1 MKIAHFSDL
10 HYSPGNLEEADRCF
24 SHAVGEAIAR
34 EAVVAVIS
42 GDSTDHRLDA
52 HAPALNALARQV
64 HRLAQAM
71 PVLMLQGTF
80 THEPP
85 GTLDNFALMGARY
98 PVAIADRV
106 CQVALYDGNFWFS
119 RGPVFAEEEVRHHL
133 ECEPQA
139 IFTCLPTMNKADLAL
154 RVGSLAAATDLAD
167 ALAGFLAAAGRI
179 NVAFRAAGVP
189 TIGVSHGTVNGCQT
203 EHGVT
208 MAGFDHEFSLS
219 ALFAAECSAFMLG
232 HIHKFQMWE
241 REGRMVGY
249 PGSIGRFH
257 YGELGDK
264 GFLSW
269 DISASDARAALIPT
283 PSREMVSVAFDGPPN
298 AAELEVLAAA
308 SAGKFVRIRWQ
319 IDEEHKQLVD
329 RKAIEAMFSTAAGL
343 KLEPRVLPVMRSR
356 AEGISTAPTVDAK
369 LTRWCELADV
379 DAVPLVD
386 RLQLLENG
394 EPDAIADSILARLAG
409 GGAPTGDHPCPSGA
423 APGALPT
430 AATATGT
437 TGSDVP
443 EAADEP
449 SWLTGDL
456 FAA

>member
-10 HYSPGNLEEADRCF
+10 HYAPENLDEADRCF
-24 SHAVGEAIAR
+24 SYAVGDAIAR
-34 EAVVAVIS
+34 EAEVAVIS

-52 HAPALNALARQV
+52 HAPALNALATQV

-80 THEPP
+80 SHEPP

-119 RGPVFAEEEVRHHL
+119 RGPVFDEDEVQHHL
-133 ECEPQA
+133 YSEPEA
-139 IFTCLPTMNKADLAL
+139 VFTCLPTMNKAELAL
-154 RVGSLAAATDLAD
+154 RVGSLAASTDLAD
-167 ALAGFLAAAGRI
+167 TLAGFLAAAGRI
-179 NVAFRAAGVP
+179 NAAFRAAGIP

-219 ALFAAECSAFMLG
+219 ALFGAECSAFMLG
-232 HIHKFQMWE
+232 HIHKYQTWE
-241 REGRMVGY
+241 REGRLVGY

-264 GFLSW
+264 GYLSW
-269 DISASDARAALIPT
+269 EVSATDAHAALVPT
-283 PSREMVSVAFDGPPN
+283 PSREMVSVAFDGPPDTN
-298 AAELEVLAAA
+298 ELEALAAA

-329 RKAIEAMFSTAAGL
+329 RKAIEAMFSTAAGV

-379 DAVPLVD
+379 DAIPLVD
-386 RLQLLENG
+386 RLQLLETG
-394 EPDAIADSILARLAG
+394 EPDAIAQAILARLSDPGESAG
-409 GGAPTGDHPCPSGA
+409 DKSSAPIVAPVLSLATA
-423 APGALPT
+423 ATHGVDAPT
-430 AATATGT
+430 AAG
-437 TGSDVP
+437 
-443 EAADEP
+443 EP
-449 SWLTGDL
+449 AWLTDDL

>member
-10 HYSPGNLEEADRCF
+10 HYSPGNLDEADRCF
-24 SHAVGEAIAR
+24 SHAVGDAIVR

-80 THEPP
+80 SHEPP

-119 RGPVFAEEEVRHHL
+119 RGAVFDEDEIRHHM
-133 ECEPQA
+133 ECEPEVV
-139 IFTCLPTMNKADLAL
+139 FTCLPTMNKADLAL
-154 RVGSLAAATDLAD
+154 RVGALVASTELPDTLAE
-167 ALAGFLAAAGRI
+167 FMAAAGRT
-179 NVAFRAAGVP
+179 NAKFRAAGVP
-189 TIGVSHGTVNGCQT
+189 TVGVSHGTVNGCET

-208 MAGFDHEFSLS
+208 MAGFDHEFSLGG
-219 ALFAAECSAFMLG
+219 LFAAECSAFMLG
-232 HIHKFQMWE
+232 HIHKFQTWE
-241 REGRMVGY
+241 REGRVVGY

-264 GFLSW
+264 GYLSW
-269 DISASDARAALIPT
+269 EVSASDARAVLIPT
-283 PSREMVSVAFDGPPN
+283 PSREMVSVAFDGPPDTS
-298 AAELEVLAAA
+298 ELQALAAA

-329 RKAIEAMFSTAAGL
+329 RKVIEAMFSTAAAV
-343 KLEPRVLPVMRSR
+343 KLEPRVLPVIRSR
-356 AEGISTAPTVDAK
+356 ASGISTAPTAEAK
-369 LTRWCELADV
+369 LTRWCELTNV
-379 DAVPLVD
+379 DAEPLVD
-386 RLQLLENG
+386 RLQMLETG
-394 EPDAIADSILARLAG
+394 DPDAIADSILARLADG
-409 GGAPTGDHPCPSGA
+409 SPPAGEDPCPSA
-423 APGALPT
+423 AASALPYAAT
-430 AATATGT
+430 AATAV
-437 TGSDVP
+437 SDAP
-443 EAADEP
+443 RAADEP
-449 SWLTGDL
+449 SWLTDDL
-456 FAA
+456 FAG

>member
-10 HYSPGNLEEADRCF
+10 HYSPGNLDEADRCF
-24 SHAVGEAIAR
+24 SNAVGDAIAR
-34 EAVVAVIS
+34 EAAAAVIS

-80 THEPP
+80 SHEPP
-85 GTLDNFALMGARY
+85 GTLANFALMGARY

-106 CQVALYDGNFWFS
+106 CQVAFYDGNFWFS
-119 RGPVFAEEEVRHHL
+119 RGAVFDDEEIRHHL
-133 ECEPQA
+133 ECEPEA

-154 RVGSLAAATDLAD
+154 RVGALAASTDVAD
-167 ALAGFLAAAGRI
+167 TLAGFLTAAGRI
-179 NVAFRAAGVP
+179 NAAFRAAGVP
-189 TIGVSHGTVNGCQT
+189 TVGVSHGTVNGCQT

-208 MAGFDHEFSLS
+208 MAGFDHEFSLG

-232 HIHKFQMWE
+232 HIHKYQTWE
-241 REGRMVGY
+241 RDGRLVGY
-249 PGSIGRFH
+249 PGSIGRLH

-264 GFLSW
+264 GYLLW
-269 DISASDARAALIPT
+269 EVSASDARAVLVPT
-283 PSREMVSVAFDGPPN
+283 PSREMVSVAFDGPPDTN
-298 AAELEVLAAA
+298 ELEALAAA

-329 RKAIEAMFSTAAGL
+329 RKAIEAMFSAAAGL

-369 LTRWCELADV
+369 LTRWCELSDV

-386 RLQLLENG
+386 RLQLLETG
-394 EPDAIADSILARLAG
+394 DPDVITESILARLAG
-409 GGAPTGDHPCPSGA
+409 DSASTIEQPCPSSATPIPMPMTGA
-423 APGALPT
+423 ASDDAV
-430 AATATGT
+430 AT
-437 TGSDVP
+437 
-443 EAADEP
+443 ADEP
-449 SWLTGDL
+449 SWLTDDL

>member
-10 HYSPGNLEEADRCF
+10 HYSPGNLDEADGCF
-24 SHAVGEAIAR
+24 SHAVGDAIAR

-80 THEPP
+80 SHEPP

-119 RGPVFAEEEVRHHL
+119 RGPVFDEEEVRYHL
-133 ECEPQA
+133 DCEPDA
-139 IFTCLPTMNKADLAL
+139 IFTCLPTMNKAELAL
-154 RVGSLAAATDLAD
+154 RVGALVASTDLAD
-167 ALAGFLAAAGRI
+167 TLAGFLIAAGRT
-179 NVAFRAAGVP
+179 NARFRAAGIP
-189 TIGVSHGTVNGCQT
+189 TVGVSHGTVNGCET

-208 MAGFDHEFSLS
+208 MAGFDHEFSLA

-232 HIHKFQMWE
+232 HIHKYQTWE
-241 REGRMVGY
+241 REGRVVGY

-257 YGELGDK
+257 YGERGDK
-264 GFLSW
+264 GYLSW
-269 DISASDARAALIPT
+269 DVSASDARAVLIPS
-283 PSREMVSVAFDGPPN
+283 PSREMVSVAFDGPPDMN
-298 AAELEVLAAA
+298 ELQALAAA

-329 RKAIEAMFSTAAGL
+329 RKAIEAMFSSAAGV

-369 LTRWCELADV
+369 LTRWCELSAV
-379 DAVPLVD
+379 DAAPLVD
-386 RLQLLENG
+386 RLQLLETG
-394 EPDAIADSILARLAG
+394 DPDAIADSILARLAG
-409 GGAPTGDHPCPSGA
+409 GSAPVGDQPYPSGA
-423 APGALPT
+423 ASVLLPPTT
-430 AATATGT
+430 AATA
-437 TGSDVP
+437 GSDAP
-443 EAADEP
+443 ATADEP
-449 SWLTGDL
+449 SWLTDDL

>member
-10 HYSPGNLEEADRCF
+10 HYAPEHLDEADRCF
-24 SHAVGEAIAR
+24 SYAVGDAIAR
-34 EAVVAVIS
+34 KAEVAVIS

-52 HAPALNALARQV
+52 HAPALNSLATQV

-80 THEPP
+80 SHEPP
-85 GTLDNFALMGARY
+85 GTLDNFALMGAQY

-106 CQVALYDGNFWFS
+106 CQVALYDGHFWFS
-119 RGPVFAEEEVRHHL
+119 RGPVFDEDEVQYHL
-133 ECEPQA
+133 ECEPEA

-154 RVGSLAAATDLAD
+154 RVGALIASTDLAD
-167 ALAGFLAAAGRI
+167 TLAGFLAAAGRI
-179 NVAFRAAGVP
+179 NAAFRAAGIP

-219 ALFAAECSAFMLG
+219 ALFGAECSAFLLG
-232 HIHKFQMWE
+232 HIHKYQTWE
-241 REGRMVGY
+241 REGRIVGY

-264 GFLSW
+264 GYLSW
-269 DISASDARAALIPT
+269 DVSASDARAVLVPS
-283 PSREMVSVAFDGPPN
+283 PSREMVSVAFDGPPDTN
-298 AAELEVLAAA
+298 ELEALAAA

-329 RKAIEAMFSTAAGL
+329 RKAIEAMFSTAAGV
-343 KLEPRVLPVMRSR
+343 KLEPRVLPVVRSR

-369 LTRWCELADV
+369 LSRWCELADV

-386 RLQLLENG
+386 RLQLLETG
-394 EPDAIADSILARLAG
+394 EPEAIAQAILARLA
-409 GGAPTGDHPCPSGA
+409 S
-423 APGALPT
+423 
-430 AATATGT
+430 
-437 TGSDVP
+437 
-443 EAADEP
+443 ADEP
-449 SWLTGDL
+449 AGGQAVTPIVESALPLATMATIAPAADDQSWLIDDL

>member
-10 HYSPGNLEEADRCF
+10 HYSPGNLDEADRCF
-24 SHAVGEAIAR
+24 SHAVGDAIAR
-34 EAVVAVIS
+34 EALVAVIS

-52 HAPALNALARQV
+52 HAPALNALATRV
-64 HRLAQAM
+64 HHLAQAM

-80 THEPP
+80 SHEPP

-119 RGPVFAEEEVRHHL
+119 RGPVFDDDEVRHHL
-133 ECEPQA
+133 DCEPEV
-139 IFTCLPTMNKADLAL
+139 IFTCLPTMNKADLVL
-154 RVGSLAAATDLAD
+154 RVGALAASTDLAD
-167 ALAGFLAAAGRI
+167 TLAGFLCAAGRI
-179 NVAFRAAGVP
+179 NAAFRAAGVP
-189 TIGVSHGTVNGCQT
+189 TVGVSHGTVNGCQT

-208 MAGFDHEFSLS
+208 MAGFDHEFGLG

-232 HIHKFQMWE
+232 HIHKYQTWE
-241 REGRMVGY
+241 REGRLVGY

-264 GFLSW
+264 GYLLW
-269 DISASDARAALIPT
+269 EVSASDARAVLVPT
-283 PSREMVSVAFDGPPN
+283 PSREMVYVAFDGPPDTN
-298 AAELEVLAAA
+298 ELEALAAA

-329 RKAIEAMFSTAAGL
+329 RKAIEAMFSAAAGL

-369 LTRWCELADV
+369 LTRWCELSDV

-386 RLQLLENG
+386 RLQLLETG
-394 EPDAIADSILARLAG
+394 DPDAITESILARLAG
-409 GGAPTGDHPCPSGA
+409 DSASTIDKPCPSAVTPIPMPMTGA
-423 APGALPT
+423 ASDDAV
-430 AATATGT
+430 AT
-437 TGSDVP
+437 
-443 EAADEP
+443 ADEP
-449 SWLTGDL
+449 SWLTDDL

>member
-10 HYSPGNLEEADRCF
+10 HYSPGNLDEADRCF
-24 SHAVGEAIAR
+24 SYAVETAIAR
-34 EAVVAVIS
+34 QADVAVIS

-52 HAPALNALARQV
+52 HSPALHALAKQV

-80 THEPP
+80 SHEPP
-85 GTLDNFALMGARY
+85 GTLDNFALMGARH
-98 PVAIADRV
+98 PVMIADRA
-106 CQVALYDGNFWFS
+106 CQVALFDGEFRIS
-119 RGPVFAEEEVRHHL
+119 RGSVFEVNEIPNSV
-133 ECEPQA
+133 ECSPDA
-139 IFTCLPTMNKADLAL
+139 IFTCLPTLNKADLAL
-154 RVGSLAAATDLAD
+154 RVGALAASTDLAD
-167 ALAGFLAAAGRI
+167 SLAGFLSAAGRI
-179 NVAFRAAGVP
+179 NTTAREAGVP
-189 TIGVSHGTVNGCQT
+189 TVGVSHGTVNGCET

-208 MAGFDHEFSLS
+208 MAGFDHEFSLD

-232 HIHKFQMWE
+232 HIHKCQTWE
-241 REGRMVGY
+241 REGRVVGY

-264 GFLSW
+264 GYLSW
-269 DISASDARAALIPT
+269 DVSASDAHAVLVPT
-283 PSREMVSVAFDGPPN
+283 PSREMVSVAFDGPPDTN
-298 AAELEVLAAA
+298 ELEALAAA

-329 RKAIEAMFSTAAGL
+329 RKAIEAMFSTAAGV

-356 AEGISTAPTVDAK
+356 AEGISTAPSVEAK

-386 RLQLLENG
+386 RLQQLETG
-394 EPDAIADSILARLAG
+394 DPESLAQSILARLAG
-409 GGAPTGDHPCPSGA
+409 IDEPAGDQTGPPEVASVVS
-423 APGALPT
+423 L
-430 AATATGT
+430 T
-437 TGSDVP
+437 TTTTSGSDAP
-443 EAADEP
+443 ADAGEP
-449 SWLTGDL
+449 SWLTDDL

>member
-24 SHAVGEAIAR
+24 TYAVGDAIAR
-34 EAVVAVIS
+34 QAGVAVIS

-52 HAPALNALARQV
+52 HSPALHALAKQV
-64 HRLAQAM
+64 HRAAQAM

-80 THEPP
+80 SHEPP
-85 GTLDNFALMGARY
+85 GTLSNFALMGARY
-98 PVAIADRV
+98 PVAIADRP
-106 CQVALYDGNFWFS
+106 CQVALVDGEFWFS
-119 RGPVFAEEEVRHHL
+119 QGPVFSDEEFRY
-133 ECEPQA
+133 A
-139 IFTCLPTMNKADLAL
+139 IDGGASVVFTCLPTMNKADLAL
-154 RVGSLAAATDLAD
+154 RVGALAASTDLAD
-167 ALAGFLAAAGRI
+167 SLAGFLSAAGRI
-179 NVAFRAAGVP
+179 NTSARDAGVP
-189 TIGVSHGTVNGCQT
+189 TVGVSHGTVNGCET

-208 MAGFDHEFSLS
+208 MAGFDHEFSLG

-232 HIHKFQMWE
+232 HIHKEQTWE
-241 REGRMVGY
+241 REGRVVGY

-264 GFLSW
+264 GYLAW
-269 DISASDARAALIPT
+269 DVTASDAHAVLVPT
-283 PSREMVSVAFDGPPN
+283 PSREMVSVSFDGPPD
-298 AAELEVLAAA
+298 AKELEALAAA

-329 RKAIEAMFSTAAGL
+329 RKAIEAMFSAAAGV

-379 DAVPLVD
+379 DAVSLVD
-386 RLQLLENG
+386 RLQLLETG
-394 EPDAIADSILARLAG
+394 EPEAIAQSILARLAATSG
-409 GGAPTGDHPCPSGA
+409 HSGDQSGLPEVASVVSLATSATSSSDAPRSAG
-423 APGALPT
+423 
-430 AATATGT
+430 
-437 TGSDVP
+437 
-443 EAADEP
+443 EP
-449 SWLTGDL
+449 AWLNDDL

>member
-10 HYSPGNLEEADRCF
+10 HYAPKHLDEADRCF
-24 SHAVGEAIAR
+24 SYAVGDAIAR
-34 EAVVAVIS
+34 KAEVAVIS

-52 HAPALNALARQV
+52 HAPALNSLATQV

-80 THEPP
+80 SHEPP
-85 GTLDNFALMGARY
+85 GTLDNFALMGAQY

-106 CQVALYDGNFWFS
+106 CQVALYDGHFWFS
-119 RGPVFAEEEVRHHL
+119 RGPVFDEDEVQYHV
-133 ECEPQA
+133 ECEPEA
-139 IFTCLPTMNKADLAL
+139 VFTCLPTMNKADLAL
-154 RVGSLAAATDLAD
+154 RVGALVVSTDLAD
-167 ALAGFLAAAGRI
+167 TLAGFLAAAGRI
-179 NVAFRAAGVP
+179 NAAFRAAGIP

-219 ALFAAECSAFMLG
+219 ALFGAECSAFMLG
-232 HIHKFQMWE
+232 HIHKYQTWE
-241 REGRMVGY
+241 REGRLVGY

-257 YGELGDK
+257 YGELDNK
-264 GFLSW
+264 GYLSW
-269 DISASDARAALIPT
+269 EVSATDAHAALVPT
-283 PSREMVSVAFDGPPN
+283 PSREMVSVAFDGPPDTN
-298 AAELEVLAAA
+298 ELEALAAA

-329 RKAIEAMFSTAAGL
+329 RKAIETMFSTAAGV

-369 LTRWCELADV
+369 LTRWCELADI

-386 RLQLLENG
+386 RLQLLEAG
-394 EPDAIADSILARLAG
+394 EPDAIAQAILARLASADEPAG
-409 GGAPTGDHPCPSGA
+409 GQSGT
-423 APGALPT
+423 PIVEPALSL
-430 AATATGT
+430 ATMATI
-437 TGSDVP
+437 SPV
-443 EAADEP
+443 ADEP
-449 SWLTGDL
+449 SWLSDDL

>member
-10 HYSPGNLEEADRCF
+10 HYSPGNLDEADRCF
-24 SHAVGEAIAR
+24 SHAVGDAIAR
-34 EAVVAVIS
+34 EAAAAVIS

-80 THEPP
+80 SHEPP

-119 RGPVFAEEEVRHHL
+119 RGAVFDDEEIRHHL
-133 ECEPQA
+133 ECEPEA

-154 RVGSLAAATDLAD
+154 RVGALAASTDVAD
-167 ALAGFLAAAGRI
+167 TLAGFLTAAGRI
-179 NVAFRAAGVP
+179 NAAFRAAGVP
-189 TIGVSHGTVNGCQT
+189 TVGVSHGTVNGCQT

-208 MAGFDHEFSLS
+208 MAGFDHEFSLG

-232 HIHKFQMWE
+232 HIHKYQTWE
-241 REGRMVGY
+241 REGRVVGY
-249 PGSIGRFH
+249 PGSVGRFH

-264 GFLSW
+264 GYLSW
-269 DISASDARAALIPT
+269 VVSASDARAVLVPT
-283 PSREMVSVAFDGPPN
+283 PSREMVSVAFDGPPDTD
-298 AAELEVLAAA
+298 ALQALAAA

-329 RKAIEAMFSTAAGL
+329 RKAIEAMFSAAAGV

-356 AEGISTAPTVDAK
+356 AEGISTAPTVEAK
-369 LTRWCELADV
+369 LSRWCELADV
-379 DAVPLVD
+379 NASPLAD
-386 RLQLLENG
+386 RLQLLETGDPN
-394 EPDAIADSILARLAG
+394 AIADSILARLAG
-409 GGAPTGDHPCPSGA
+409 DSASTIDQPCPSGA
-423 APGALPT
+423 ASIMLPT
-430 AATATGT
+430 TAAASSDAVAT
-437 TGSDVP
+437 
-443 EAADEP
+443 ADEP
-449 SWLTGDL
+449 SWLTDDL

>member
-10 HYSPGNLEEADRCF
+10 HYSPGNLDEADRCF
-24 SHAVGEAIAR
+24 SHAVGDAIAR
-34 EAVVAVIS
+34 EATAAVIS

-52 HAPALNALARQV
+52 HAPALNALATRV

-80 THEPP
+80 SHEPP

-119 RGPVFAEEEVRHHL
+119 RGPVFDDDEVGHHL
-133 ECEPQA
+133 DCEPEA
-139 IFTCLPTMNKADLAL
+139 IFTCLPTMNKADMAL
-154 RVGSLAAATDLAD
+154 RVGALVASTDLAD
-167 ALAGFLAAAGRI
+167 TLAGFLTAAGR
-179 NVAFRAAGVP
+179 NNAAFRAAGVP
-189 TIGVSHGTVNGCQT
+189 TVGVSHGTVNGCQT

-208 MAGFDHEFSLS
+208 MAGFDHEFSLG

-232 HIHKFQMWE
+232 HIHKHQTWE
-241 REGRMVGY
+241 RDGRLVGY

-264 GFLSW
+264 GYLSW
-269 DISASDARAALIPT
+269 EVSAADARAMLIPT
-283 PSREMVSVAFDGPPN
+283 PSREMVSVAFDGPPDTN
-298 AAELEVLAAA
+298 ELEALAAA

-329 RKAIEAMFSTAAGL
+329 RKAIEAMFSAAAGV

-356 AEGISTAPTVDAK
+356 AEGISTAPTIDAK

-386 RLQLLENG
+386 RLQLLEIG
-394 EPDAIADSILARLAG
+394 ESDAIAQSILARLA
-409 GGAPTGDHPCPSGA
+409 
-423 APGALPT
+423 
-430 AATATGT
+430 ATGGPVGVQSGPPEVASVLSLDT
-437 TGSDVP
+437 SGTGSSHAP
-443 EAADEP
+443 P
-449 SWLTGDL
+449 SAGESAWLNDDL

>member
-10 HYSPGNLEEADRCF
+10 HYAPEHLDEADRCF
-24 SHAVGEAIAR
+24 SYAVGDAIAR
-34 EAVVAVIS
+34 KAEVAVIS

-52 HAPALNALARQV
+52 HAPALNSLATQV

-80 THEPP
+80 SHEPP
-85 GTLDNFALMGARY
+85 GTLDNFALMGAQY

-106 CQVALYDGNFWFS
+106 CQVALYDGHFWFS
-119 RGPVFAEEEVRHHL
+119 RGPVFDEDEVQYHV
-133 ECEPQA
+133 ECEPEA

-154 RVGSLAAATDLAD
+154 RVGALVASTDLAD
-167 ALAGFLAAAGRI
+167 TLAGFLAAAGRI
-179 NVAFRAAGVP
+179 NAAFRAAGIP

-219 ALFAAECSAFMLG
+219 ALFGAECSAFLLG
-232 HIHKFQMWE
+232 HIHKYQTWE
-241 REGRMVGY
+241 REGRLVGY

-264 GFLSW
+264 GYLSW
-269 DISASDARAALIPT
+269 DVSASDARAVLVPS
-283 PSREMVSVAFDGPPN
+283 PSREMVSVAFDGPPDTN
-298 AAELEVLAAA
+298 ELEALAAA

-329 RKAIEAMFSTAAGL
+329 RKAIEAMFSTAAGV

-356 AEGISTAPTVDAK
+356 AEGISRAPTVDAK

-386 RLQLLENG
+386 RLQLLETG
-394 EPDAIADSILARLAG
+394 EPDAIAQAILARLASADEPAG
-409 GGAPTGDHPCPSGA
+409 GQSGT
-423 APGALPT
+423 PIVEPALSL
-430 AATATGT
+430 ATMATI
-437 TGSDVP
+437 SPV
-443 EAADEP
+443 ADEP
-449 SWLTGDL
+449 SWLSDDL

>member
-10 HYSPGNLEEADRCF
+10 HYAPEHLDEADRCF
-24 SHAVGEAIAR
+24 SYAVGDAIAR
-34 EAVVAVIS
+34 KAEVAVIS

-52 HAPALNALARQV
+52 HAPALNSLATQV

-80 THEPP
+80 SHEPP

-119 RGPVFAEEEVRHHL
+119 RGPVFDEDEVRHHL
-133 ECEPQA
+133 YSEPKA
-139 IFTCLPTMNKADLAL
+139 IFTCLPTMNKAELAL
-154 RVGSLAAATDLAD
+154 RVGSLAASTDLAD
-167 ALAGFLAAAGRI
+167 TVAGFLAAAGRI
-179 NVAFRAAGVP
+179 NAAFRAAGVP

-219 ALFAAECSAFMLG
+219 ALFGAECSAFMLG
-232 HIHKFQMWE
+232 HIHKHQTWE
-241 REGRMVGY
+241 REGRIVGY

-264 GFLSW
+264 GYLSW
-269 DISASDARAALIPT
+269 EVSANDARAAQVPT
-283 PSREMVSVAFDGPPN
+283 PAREMVSVAFDGPPDTN
-298 AAELEVLAAA
+298 ELEALAAA

-329 RKAIEAMFSTAAGL
+329 RKAIEAMFSTAAGV

-369 LTRWCELADV
+369 LSRWCELADV

-386 RLQLLENG
+386 RLQLLETG
-394 EPDAIADSILARLAG
+394 EPDAIAQAILARLASADEPAG
-409 GGAPTGDHPCPSGA
+409 GQSVTPIVES
-423 APGALPT
+423 ALPL
-430 AATATGT
+430 ATMATISPVAG
-437 TGSDVP
+437 
-443 EAADEP
+443 EP
-449 SWLTGDL
+449 SWLSDDL

>member
-98 PVAIADRV
+98 PVAIADRA

-119 RGPVFAEEEVRHHL
+119 RGPVFTGEEVRHHL

-154 RVGSLAAATDLAD
+154 RVGSLAASTDLAD
-167 ALAGFLAAAGRI
+167 ILAGFLAAAGRI
-179 NVAFRAAGVP
+179 NAAFRAAGIP

-219 ALFAAECSAFMLG
+219 ALFGAECSAFLLG
-232 HIHKFQMWE
+232 HIHKYQTWE
-241 REGRMVGY
+241 REGRLVGY

-264 GFLSW
+264 GYLSW
-269 DISASDARAALIPT
+269 DVSASDARAVLVPS
-283 PSREMVSVAFDGPPN
+283 PSREMVSVAFDGPPDTN
-298 AAELEVLAAA
+298 ELEALAAA

-329 RKAIEAMFSTAAGL
+329 RKAIEAMFSTAAGV

-356 AEGISTAPTVDAK
+356 AEGISMALTVDAK

-379 DAVPLVD
+379 DADPLVD
-386 RLQLLENG
+386 RLQQLEAG
-394 EPDAIADSILARLAG
+394 EPDAIAQAILARLAG
-409 GGAPTGDHPCPSGA
+409 PGNSSADQRSAPIEVSVPSLTPTLMHVGDGA
-423 APGALPT
+423 T
-430 AATATGT
+430 AAREPAWL
-437 TGSDVP
+437 SD
-443 EAADEP
+443 
-449 SWLTGDL
+449 DL